1 MPAADEPE
9 RGGRSLPAA
18 AIAARLIERA
28 NAAGRRDL
36 LYLAGSEAAADEV
49 ALAFKSLRP
58 ETEVIVIPPWDCLPY
73 DSALPSRE
81 CMGRRASAIEALSRP
96 ARTTR
101 LLVTSVEAAL
111 GRVPSAEA
119 LSPGFKTLS
128 VGDELTREAL
138 LADLERAGYILDE
151 RVDEAGEAAF
161 LGQVLDIFPSAA
173 EQPVRI
179 LLDEEDDIIEIR
191 TYDPLSQRTQSNLSS
206 MRIPPASELI
216 ADAPEETGAR
226 GRVSLEQMLLR
237 VGVELRTVFD
247 LLPEAALVTAPGFQD
262 RLATASGL
270 VAESR
275 QARAD
280 VDGVSAHQEH
290 FYLSDKE
297 VTLIIEERGA
307 ETLDVGG
314 IEGLPDFLLQA
325 DPAGAVARFISA
337 ALETGPVLLAG
348 TASELARMER
358 GLARRLER
366 KPDAVEHWSDV
377 IAAEAGSLLAA
388 PWDLEHGFVDRRA
401 GFAIVAAPD
410 LFGARLYHGR
420 GAAEAEL
427 AAEPEL
433 DVGDVVIHE
442 DHGVCVLRA
451 LETVEVDGVSR
462 DTVRLEFHEGAS
474 LLAPVGEF
482 GRIWRYGA
490 DEGTVTLDRLKGD
503 AWNKRKALVSAE
515 IDEAAGQ
522 LVELARKREAGGADK
537 IVPPRAAY
545 ARFSARFP
553 YPETP
558 DQQTAIAS
566 VLNDLASGKAM
577 NRLICGDVGFG
588 KTEVA
593 LRAAAAV
600 ALSGKQ
606 VAVVAPTT
614 VLARQHYETFRR
626 RFAGTGVEVGHL
638 SRAVGTAETK
648 RVQEGLASGKIGLVV
663 GTHAV
668 AGKNVSFKHLG
679 LVVIDEEHRF
689 GTRLKENLRSLKPN
703 LHVLTMSATPI
714 PRTLQGAMV
723 GIHETSTLATPP
735 ARRRLVRTSLAEFD
749 QAAVRTA
756 LLREKRRDGQS
767 FFVVPRIED
776 IDGLRK
782 EFARIVPELSLR
794 VAHGELEI
802 AELDETM
809 VGFADGDGDVLLATN
824 IIESGLDVPR
834 ANTILVWRPDRFGLA
849 QLHQIRGRVG
859 RGRPQGFAY
868 LLTEPGQELA
878 YETRSRL
885 STLVAFDRLGSG
897 LAISARDLDLRGAGD
912 LVGDDQAGHMKLIGV
927 SLYQHLLARAVRIA
941 RGERLE
947 VEVEPSIE
955 LEMAGALP
963 EGYVSESLVRLN
975 LYSRLQRLEDP
986 VEISALEDE
995 LIDRFGPPPEEVR
1008 TLLDIALIK
1017 LRAAQAGVS
1026 AVRAGPK
1033 AIAVVFLE
1041 QPDEKTWARWEKRRR
1056 LSRRGNRL
1064 VAETSTAPGPKR
1076 LDRTRRLLELI
1087 SAKRPVR

>member
-1 MPAADEPE
+1 
-9 RGGRSLPAA
+9 
-18 AIAARLIERA
+18 
-28 NAAGRRDL
+28 
-36 LYLAGSEAAADEV
+36 
-49 ALAFKSLRP
+49 
-58 ETEVIVIPPWDCLPY
+58 
-73 DSALPSRE
+73 
-81 CMGRRASAIEALSRP
+81 MGRRASAIEALSLP
-96 ARTTR
+96 AKKTR
-101 LLVTSVEAAL
+101 LVATSVEAAL

-119 LSPGFKTLS
+119 LSPGFNTLS
-128 VGDELTREAL
+128 VGDVLNREAL

-151 RVDEAGEAAF
+151 RIDEAGEAAF

-173 EQPVRI
+173 DLPVRI
-179 LLDEEDDIIEIR
+179 LLDEEDRITEIR
-191 TYDPLSQRTQSNLSS
+191 TYDPLSQRTKSDLSCV
-206 MRIPPASELI
+206 RIPPASELI
-216 ADAPEETGAR
+216 ADAHEEIGAS
-226 GRVSLEQMLLR
+226 GGMSLELKLLR
-237 VGVELRTVFD
+237 TGVEFATVFD
-247 LLPEAALVTAPGFQD
+247 LLPRAALVTASDFQD
-262 RLATASGL
+262 RLATALGL
-270 VAESR
+270 VAEAR
-275 QARAD
+275 EARAEM
-280 VDGVSAHQEH
+280 DGVDAHREH
-290 FYLSDKE
+290 FYLSNDE
-297 VTLIIEERGA
+297 ITQIIEERRA
-307 ETLDVGG
+307 ETLNVYR
-314 IEGLPDFLLQA
+314 IESLPDFLVEA
-325 DPAGAVARFISA
+325 DPAGVVARFISA

-358 GLARRLER
+358 RLLRRVAL
-366 KPDAVEHWSDV
+366 KPQTVEHWSDV
-377 IAAEAGSLLAA
+377 ITAEAGSILAA

-401 GFAIVAAPD
+401 GLAVVAAPD
-410 LFGARLYHGR
+410 LFGARLYHGWR
-420 GAAEAEL
+420 AAEAEL

-451 LETVEVDGVSR
+451 LETVDVDGVSR

-474 LLAPVGEF
+474 LLAPVEEF

-503 AWNKRKALVSAE
+503 AWNKRKALVSDE
-515 IDEAAGQ
+515 IAEAASH
-522 LVELARKREAGGADK
+522 LVELAREREAGNADK

-558 DQQTAIAS
+558 DQQAAIAA
-566 VLNDLASGKAM
+566 VLDDLASGRAM

-648 RVQEGLASGKIGLVV
+648 RVQEELASGEIRVIV

-668 AGKNVSFKHLG
+668 AGKHVSFKDLG

-689 GTRLKENLRSLKPN
+689 GTKLKESLRSLKPH

-735 ARRRLVRTSLAEFD
+735 ARRRPVRTSLAEFD

-776 IDGLRK
+776 IDGARNQL
-782 EFARIVPELSLR
+782 ARIVPELSLR

-802 AELDETM
+802 AELDGTM
-809 VGFADGDGDVLLATN
+809 VGFADGKGDVLLATN

-834 ANTILVWRPDRFGLA
+834 ANTIIVWRPDRFGLA

-859 RGRPQGFAY
+859 RGRAQGFAY

-878 YETRSRL
+878 EETRSRL

-947 VEVEPSIE
+947 VEVEPDIE

-963 EGYVSESLVRLN
+963 ENYVSEPVVRLN
-975 LYSRLQRLEDP
+975 LYSRLQRLEGSE
-986 VEISALEDE
+986 EISAFEDE
-995 LIDRFGPPPEEVR
+995 LVDRFGPPPEEVK

-1017 LRAAQAGVS
+1017 LRAARAGVS
-1026 AVRAGPK
+1026 AVKAGPK
-1033 AIAVVFLE
+1033 AIAVDFLE
-1041 QPDEKTWARWEKRRR
+1041 QPDEKAWARWEKRRR
-1056 LSRRGNRL
+1056 LSRRGSRL
-1064 VAETSTAPGPKR
+1064 VAETSTVPGRKR

-1087 SAKRPVR
+1087 SA